1 MCFTVKISQKIQN
14 LAKKYGVHT
23 EGVEEAI
30 AEVERQLN
38 AFDHPQMA
46 VVRQGLLSPMRWG
59 LVPHWIAD
67 HAHAVEIRNKTLNAR
82 SESVFE
88 KPSFRDPIRH
98 HRCIVPVSAFYEWQ
112 HVGKDRI
119 KYRIEPVQDDVL
131 SLAGIWDA
139 WVSPQQGIEVRTFS
153 ILTCAANPMMA
164 EIHNTQQRMP
174 VILDPSRIGAWLA
187 LDASETHVREMM
199 QPCPDEWLRAV
210 RESA

>member
-112 HVGKDRI
+112 HVGKYRI

-139 WVSPQQGIEVRTFS
+139 WVSPRQGIEVRTFS

-187 LDASETHVREMM
+187 LDASETHVLEMM